1 MPFGIIPDLAFGFAG
16 IPSYPPTTASRG
28 HFSSAPS
35 PGFAV
40 SPSTAATSSPASMA
54 EMFSGKV
61 HPNFV
66 LANRGLQPNLAVWD
80 IAIDPVNPTVA
91 YYVRG

>member
-1 MPFGIIPDLAFGFAG
+1 
-16 IPSYPPTTASRG
+16 
-28 HFSSAPS
+28 
-35 PGFAV
+35 
-40 SPSTAATSSPASMA
+40 MA